1 MLKQESKLSTM
12 ELFVTGYLCLV
23 IDLIA
28 KPGAVPIKYCAA
40 VTILASVLDIGV
52 VYFLIAGITDWKNG
66 AKLFDLTDTSLSLK
80 PAFFCGFLLLVI
92 AAGDTVATTFR
103 FLRSASDWQLSFLV
117 FLALILAVGVYAS
130 KLGVFSIARTAEIVL
145 VLLALSVLLVVLSTL
160 GRADLQNLKI
170 SADPAGEVLHA
181 ALRGFSVS
189 PSLFAWFVLVSQS
202 GPQKQSLFFR
212 VLLAVFGSY
221 VVFTLVGELV
231 LGGFA
236 SGQSQP
242 FYTLARIGNLSVFRR
257 LDSLHSFVWAL
268 VLVQKLAVLFYT
280 AGLLLNGAI
289 RSLSANGTMAITA
302 AICAVFAILLSR
314 YQLQML
320 PLALTVATILVFLL
334 ASLRKGENPPSES

>member
-1 MLKQESKLSTM
+1 MLKQQSKLSSM

-28 KPGAVPIKYCAA
+28 KPGSVPIKYCAA
-40 VTILASVLDIGV
+40 ITILASALDIAV
-52 VYFLIAGITDWKNG
+52 VYFLVAGITEWKNG
-66 AKLFDLTDTSLSLK
+66 AKLFDLTDTSVAVK
-80 PAFFCGFLLLVI
+80 PAFFCGFLLLAV
-92 AAGDTVATTFR
+92 AAGDTIATTFR

-117 FLALILAVGVYAS
+117 FLLITLAVAVYAS
-130 KLGVFSIARTAEIVL
+130 KLGVFSIARTAEVVL
-145 VLLALSVLLVVLSTL
+145 VLLIFSVVLIILSTL
-160 GRADLQNLKI
+160 GRADLQNLKV
-170 SADPAGEVLHA
+170 SVDPAGEVLHA

-202 GPQKQSLFFR
+202 GPQKQGLFFR
-212 VLLAVFGSY
+212 VLLAVFCSY

-236 SGQSQP
+236 LGQSQP

-280 AGLLLNGAI
+280 ASLLLNGAVKK
-289 RSLSANGTMAITA
+289 LTANAAMAITA
-302 AICAVFAILLSR
+302 AACAVAAILLGR
-314 YQLQML
+314 IKMQML
-320 PLALTVATILVFLL
+320 PLILTVATILVFLL